1 MAGFEFGRLV
11 SAAIANVSVAIIRT
25 ADLEHCKVDPLIGDL
40 THGCGEKCHALEP
53 SEADRV
59 GRKRVELLS
68 LLRWVHLVG
77 VGVRVRVRV
86 RVKGQWSGKGPGS
99 G

>member
-11 SAAIANVSVAIIRT
+11 SAAIADVSVAIIRT

-77 VGVRVRVRV
+77 VGVGVRVRVRV
-86 RVKGQWSGKGPGS
+86 RG
-99 G
+99 